1 MYIYLVR
8 LSYLTGHVFQIS
20 KKTKFWGKFWRYR
33 TIPLKGFDRNPIL
46 CHTQRPCLSKKCS
59 NFWRENGGGE
69 IILPNIPRTNPLNVV
84 PKLSVDRT
92 LTHRCFLQMFAF
104 SVASQFFAWNSFF
117 THHFFTSTTFTQQK
131 LSHLAGFCLA
141 NFLRKISEFYRGNES
156 LRSRGRRT
164 RRSLCS
170 HRAVGGAQVE

>member
-1 MYIYLVR
+1 MSFKSARRPNFGDNFEGIELR
-8 LSYLTGHVFQIS
+8 
-20 KKTKFWGKFWRYR
+20 RYMW
-33 TIPLKGFDRNPIL
+33 IPLKGFDRNPIL

-104 SVASQFFAWNSFF
+104 SIASQFFAWNSFF
-117 THHFFTSTTFTQQK
+117 YPSFFYLYNFYPTKTVTFGWV
-131 LSHLAGFCLA
+131 LFGP
-141 NFLRKISEFYRGNES
+141 NFFSGKFPSFPPPNRGNES

-170 HRAVGGAQVE
+170 HRAVGGA